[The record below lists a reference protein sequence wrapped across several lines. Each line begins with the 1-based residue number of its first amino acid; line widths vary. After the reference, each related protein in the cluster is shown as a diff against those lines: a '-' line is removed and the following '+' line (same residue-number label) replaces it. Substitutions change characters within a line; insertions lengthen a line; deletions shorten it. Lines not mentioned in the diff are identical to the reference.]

1 MARRVAVGPP
11 SNVSATGLPVLP
23 WSKRVAWSNGSIT
36 LVSRMERP
44 QVVLDE
50 SGTRPIY
57 LTTAVCLGGMSV
69 GGQACTDRSGVR
81 HKSWDLYRPIRHTTR
96 Q

>member
-23 WSKRVAWSNGSIT
+23 WSKRVAWSNGSTT

-44 QVVLDE
+44 QVEL
-50 SGTRPIY
+50 SALRY
-57 LTTAVCLGGMSV
+57 
-69 GGQACTDRSGVR
+69 
-81 HKSWDLYRPIRHTTR
+81 KSL
-96 Q
+96 